1 VGDSRNTQ
9 DTADTVPAESA
20 PASDRPETERPQ
32 RATIPDIAPPFEQR
46 YRLGAELGRGGMGRV
61 VEAFDT
67 QLGRTVALKEVLPR
81 GSAVIDRRFEREI
94 QITARLEHP
103 AIVPLYDAGTMPDGR
118 AFYVM
123 RRVTGRPLDELI
135 NRARDLEERLVL
147 LPNVLAALDAIAH
160 AHKRGIIHRD
170 LKPANILV
178 GENGETVVIDW
189 GLAKVVGEE
198 EADAGDG
205 MVIPSAADSL
215 QTVAGAVFGTPGFMA
230 PEQARGE
237 ELGTRGDVFAL
248 GATLYQL
255 LVGRP
260 PIAGKSATDAIAS
273 SIQRKIVPV
282 AVAAPSAPVELVAIV
297 EKALMFEP
305 EDRYQHAGGL
315 AEDVRRF
322 LTGQVVAA
330 HRYTRRQ
337 LIARFAKK
345 HRAPL
350 SVAALA
356 MVSLAVL
363 AWIGVHRIL
372 VERDSANSAR
382 ADAESERS
390 QVLKINGQLVER
402 ADQLLITRARALIDS
417 NPTESVALLKELR
430 PTSPRMAE
438 GRAIA
443 QAAVHRGVP
452 WALRAEGEPLRL
464 VVDADVR
471 HLAEITTDG
480 TLHVWDLENH
490 RVLYERMYQREAN
503 AAWITGGKLLMMRS
517 DGCEQLDPRTG
528 VTQPVSQV
536 PPASRGLASADGSRV
551 AVLAVTGELGM
562 FEVATRTWTPLWPG
576 HVAGSLEIAPDASWV
591 AATDKKGVVV
601 VSATGKVMFER
612 AGKYLLETTNAHSVG
627 LFDMLAPKEA
637 HVVEIDLEPTPT
649 WHEDPLP
656 MPDKNFPLAAYYR
669 AGNLHVVTAS
679 SVLNYHEHVLVF
691 TSPMVEFNAFSIHE
705 LGKGV
710 EMIASRDGSLH
721 FTGNGLD
728 GRINVPVPLT
738 SAHLAG
744 RPGATRFVAAGTGVV
759 LVYDLADIVPQMIRK
774 NGEENVEFFDDDT
787 LLVWPDDLITFYA
800 RDIPTGE
807 VHPFK
812 HEFAPGTF
820 ALSVDAP
827 TGRILLAEPTSQT
840 RRTLVLVQKGHYDQ
854 VKQFGT
860 ATRMLARFTKFGFL
874 AARDNDPR
882 ILYSEHDDKF
892 TELAKVDGGVQS
904 LMPLDNNRF
913 AALGRSGELIR
924 GTLAGGPLERIHI
937 DIDANSF
944 VGIDRAGHALV
955 VTGTH
960 ILVWD
965 LTLRPFAELPRA
977 AVSIERVSGGLL
989 AILDNNATYL
999 IDDAAKVHEV
1009 VPASP
1014 AMPTVGGDGTWL
1026 ASAGGGGQV
1035 TIVELPS
1042 LSRWTLPQVYTTTA
1056 NLLVGSPTK
1065 RRLVQGVSPEL
1076 ALWDLSEVAGDFA
1089 GWLDVHTN
1097 AFENADGFVS
1107 WPWLRP

>member
-20 PASDRPETERPQ
+20 PNLPTSVGRPETEPEIERPH

-46 YRLGAELGRGGMGRV
+46 YRLGVELGRGGMGRV

-81 GSAVIDRRFEREI
+81 GSAVIDRRFEREV

-103 AIVPLYDAGTMPDGR
+103 SIVPLYDAGTMPDGR

-178 GENGETVVIDW
+178 GENGETIVIDW

-205 MVIPSAADSL
+205 MVSATPPSAADSL

-282 AVAAPSAPVELVAIV
+282 AEAAPSAPVELVAIV

-305 EDRYQHAGGL
+305 KDRYQHAGGL

-337 LIARFAKK
+337 MIARFAKR

-356 MVSLAVL
+356 MVSLAML

-382 ADAESERS
+382 ADAESQRS

-452 WALRAEGEPLRL
+452 WAFRAEGEPLLRL
-464 VVDADVR
+464 VVDAGVH
-471 HLAEITTDG
+471 HLAEVTSDG

-490 RVLYERMYQREAN
+490 RVLYERMYQREASP
-503 AAWITGGKLLMMRS
+503 AWISGAKLLMLRS

-528 VTQPVSQV
+528 ATERISQL
-536 PPASRGLASADGSRV
+536 PPAQRGLASADGSRV
-551 AVLAVTGELGM
+551 AVLAMTGELGM

-612 AGKYLLETTNAHSVG
+612 AGNYLLESTSARSVG
-627 LFDMLAPKEA
+627 LFDMAAPKEA

-669 AGNLHVVTAS
+669 AGNLQVVTAG
-679 SVLNYHEHVLVF
+679 SVLHYHEHVFVF
-691 TSPMVEFNAFSIHE
+691 SSPMVEFNAFSIHE
-705 LGKGV
+705 LGRGV

-721 FTGNGLD
+721 FAGNGLD

-744 RPGATRFVAAGTGVV
+744 RPGSTRFVAAGTGVV

-787 LLVWPDDLITFYA
+787 LLLWPDDLVTFYE

-812 HEFAPGTF
+812 HELAPGTIP
-820 ALSVDAP
+820 LSVDAP
-827 TGRILLAEPTSQT
+827 TGRILLAEPISQT

-860 ATRMLARFTKFGFL
+860 ATRLLARFARPLLRARGQVYRAREGRRRRAIAD
-874 AARDNDPR
+874 AARQQSLRRARPFRRADPR
-882 ILYSEHDDKF
+882 HTRGRSAGADPHRYRRQLVRRDRSCGACARGDRH
-892 TELAKVDGGVQS
+892 S
-904 LMPLDNNRF
+904 HPR
-913 AALGRSGELIR
+913 LGRDAAAVCGAATR
-924 GTLAGGPLERIHI
+924 GGL
-937 DIDANSF
+937 
-944 VGIDRAGHALV
+944 DRARLG
-955 VTGTH
+955 
-960 ILVWD
+960 
-965 LTLRPFAELPRA
+965 RPARHPRQQRGLPDR
-977 AVSIERVSGGLL
+977 
-989 AILDNNATYL
+989 
-999 IDDAAKVHEV
+999 
-1009 VPASP
+1009 
-1014 AMPTVGGDGTWL
+1014 
-1026 ASAGGGGQV
+1026 
-1035 TIVELPS
+1035 
-1042 LSRWTLPQVYTTTA
+1042 
-1056 NLLVGSPTK
+1056 
-1065 RRLVQGVSPEL
+1065 
-1076 ALWDLSEVAGDFA
+1076 
-1089 GWLDVHTN
+1089 
-1097 AFENADGFVS
+1097 
-1107 WPWLRP
+1107 